1 MQLQPQF
8 TSASLSSPFTPGF
21 HGAMQPSSSFGQQLF
36 MNHTGMPGFTGG
48 GGLGTPTTQP
58 AQFFQPQPQSATLP
72 TQSPPA
78 HQGFLTP
85 SPSQGMMSAPVSQTH
100 FITPSPQQFL
110 SASPQPQMQV
120 MGLQPQVNGMFMST
134 PSPQPMSMGMMP
146 NGTSHSPIPGMMG
159 GGMGMQPTGQFRG
172 GMMQQQQQQQQGQ
185 FMQGLPAG
193 MLSPANFQA
202 ATGNNPFGHRHGTM

>member
-1 MQLQPQF
+1 
-8 TSASLSSPFTPGF
+8 
-21 HGAMQPSSSFGQQLF
+21 
-36 MNHTGMPGFTGG
+36 
-48 GGLGTPTTQP
+48 
-58 AQFFQPQPQSATLP
+58 
-72 TQSPPA
+72 
-78 HQGFLTP
+78 
-85 SPSQGMMSAPVSQTH
+85 
-100 FITPSPQQFL
+100 
-110 SASPQPQMQV
+110 MQV